1 MLTQGKFVP
10 IFEKLIC
17 KYVNAKYAVAVNSAT
32 SALHL
37 SCLSLNLKKND
48 IVWTSDITFVS
59 TANSALLS
67 GAKID
72 LLDIDLQ
79 TNNIDLEKLEMKLKL
94 TKNKLLPKVIIPVHM
109 AGMPCDMLKLNKL
122 SKKYK
127 FKIIEDASHAL
138 GSSYKILKLE
148 VVSIVN

>member
-1 MLTQGKFVP
+1 MKNNIIPYSRPSINSSDIRRVVSVLKSKMLTQGKFVP

-59 TANSALLS
+59 
-67 GAKID
+67 
-72 LLDIDLQ
+72 LQ
-79 TNNIDLEKLEMKLKL
+79 
-94 TKNKLLPKVIIPVHM
+94 
-109 AGMPCDMLKLNKL
+109 
-122 SKKYK
+122 
-127 FKIIEDASHAL
+127 
-138 GSSYKILKLE
+138 ILHF
-148 VVSIVN
+148 